1 MSFQSR
7 LGCWWIRLTMKRKP
21 PGEAALVDFT
31 RRRFSPPDW
40 IVALHSSGMNI
51 QPVNG
56 DVKGE
61 WIVPEGSSQNTSVLY
76 YLHGGGYISGSAK
89 TNRPLTIPLARMLK
103 RRTFSL
109 DYRLAPE
116 NRFPA
121 AVEDAIAGYRWLVSS
136 GIDPG
141 SICVAGD
148 SAGGG
153 LTLALSIALRDRGEK
168 LPACL
173 VCLSPWTDMTGSGES
188 IATNS
193 ERDPM
198 FAGEDIPRYAAAYL
212 GNKSPRDP
220 LASPLFADLAALPPI
235 LIQVA
240 RNEVLLDDARALHE
254 KVIAAGGSSELR
266 IFDCAFHGWH
276 FGTPFVPEARRALQ
290 DITEFVRRQLS

>member
-7 LGCWWIRLTMKRKP
+7 LGCWWIRVTMKRKP

-51 QPVNG
+51 QPVDA

-61 WIVPEGSSQNTSVLY
+61 WILPEGSSHNKAVLY

-89 TNRPLTIPLARMLK
+89 TNRPLTVPLARMLK
-103 RRTFSL
+103 RRAFSL

-116 NRFPA
+116 HHFPA
-121 AVEDAIAGYRWLVSS
+121 AVEDALAGYRWLVSS

-153 LTLALSIALRDRGEK
+153 LTLALALALRDRGQP

-188 IATNS
+188 ITTNS
-193 ERDPM
+193 ARDPM
-198 FAGEDIPRYAAAYL
+198 FAGDDIVRYAGAYL
-212 GNKSPRDP
+212 GTESPHDP
-220 LASPLFADLAALPPI
+220 LASPLFANLAGLPPI
-235 LIQVA
+235 LIQVGS
-240 RNEVLLDDARALHE
+240 NEVLLDDARVLHQ

-266 IFDCAFHGWH
+266 IFDRVFHGWH
-276 FGTPFVPEARRALQ
+276 FGTPFVPEARAALQ
-290 DITEFVRRQLS
+290 DIVDFVARFSN